1 MYKLYI
7 ICSFGKTCALPECET
22 NRCEFKVKRSI
33 FKVLSDNDH
42 DPDNNNNNNSN
53 CSNTFKWGTQYYLR
67 LIRRF
72 GSYLKRKFFF
82 NKSKV

>member
-1 MYKLYI
+1 MSSGLNVTRSRSYCKSIMYKLYI

-53 CSNTFKWGTQYYLR
+53 CSNTFK
-67 LIRRF
+67 
-72 GSYLKRKFFF
+72 
-82 NKSKV
+82 